1 MAGVKISAL
10 TTSATFSDTDVLP
23 LVSGGVTKKVTGA
36 VVKAAIGVP
45 PAGSV
50 GTTQLANGSVTTPK
64 LAAGAVDAAA
74 IGTSAVETAK
84 INDSAVTTAKIANDN
99 VTSAKLASTVRADIA
114 RGSQARSGTTIP
126 TTGSVKGV
134 VVLAGG
140 SGYTSGVTVSIAAP
154 PSGVTATATAT
165 VVGNSVTAITIT
177 DGGSGYTDQNPTVTI
192 TAVGAGSGAS
202 AVAYAMVQPL
212 LVDDGMRTRGG
223 GYQFYSISSND
234 DILVAGNNYNYCLAT
249 GSDNNDALNP
259 INIPI
264 VDYSGNKLKPI
275 SIYTSSESVYVLCAD
290 GSLWSAGYNG
300 YGQLGRGFTGVI
312 TNYAQNSTVFE
323 KITFSGGG
331 VVKKFATSFSSGS
344 DRTTCL
350 ALVETSGGSQTL
362 YGWGYNGHSQL
373 GNGGTSDANT
383 PQILSC
389 SDGAA
394 TITDI
399 AVIGVNQY
407 SVCVVLFSSGRAK
420 AAGYNGHA
428 QLSRGDTLA
437 KTTFDFVNVSSGTPL
452 TNIVEIAGID
462 CNYPAIFYRTSGGLI
477 YSVGYENNGE
487 LGQGGGLS
495 NSSTTYMAQV
505 QGGAIFPTGSGR
517 YIFGNGGYAAGHAF
531 AFKADGSLV
540 AWGYNGYRQ
549 LGLGTTTN
557 AVSAP
562 TAVPGGHTSSNVAR
576 LLTVGS
582 WQASSVASS
591 AILRTDGT
599 IYATGYNGNSNL
611 GIGNSAQPL
620 SFLPVR
626 IDKTIVKDI
635 TFIGKYSTTYSLAV
649 HTTDGSLYTTGS
661 NYAGMACRGY
671 DASAVIATHVQARL

>member
-99 VTSAKLASTVRADIA
+99 VTSAKLASTIRADIA

-177 DGGSGYTDQNPTVTI
+177 DGGSGYTDQNPIVTI
-192 TAVGAGSGAS
+192 TPIGAGSGAE
-202 AVAYAMVQPL
+202 AVAYAMVNPL
-212 LVDDGMRTRGG
+212 LISDQTHTSGG
-223 GYQFYSISSND
+223 GVGFYAISSND
-234 DILVAGNNYNYCLAT
+234 CVIVAGNNYNYALAT
-249 GSDNNDALNP
+249 GAANLDAVNP

-264 VDYSGNKLKPI
+264 VDYSGNRYKPVELF
-275 SIYTSSESVYVLCAD
+275 SSGDSVYVLCAD

-300 YGQLGRGFTGVI
+300 YGQLGRGFTGAS
-312 TNYAQNSTVFE
+312 TNYGQNVSVFE

-331 VVKKFATSFSSGS
+331 VVKKFATNPSSASSGS
-344 DRTTCL
+344 TCL
-350 ALVETSGGSQTL
+350 ALVETSGGAKTL
-362 YGWGYNGHSQL
+362 YGWGYNGYSQL
-373 GNGGTSDANT
+373 GNGGTADANT
-383 PQILSC
+383 PQVLSC

-399 AVIGVNQY
+399 AVVGRG
-407 SVCVVLFSSGRAK
+407 STAVCLVLFSSGRVK

-428 QLSRGDTLA
+428 CLSRGNTSNY
-437 KTTFDFVNVSSGTPL
+437 TSFDFVNVSAGTPL
-452 TNIVEIAGID
+452 TNIVELGGMA
-462 CNYPAIFYRTSGGLI
+462 AFYACVFFRTSTGYI
-477 YSVGYENNGE
+477 YSAGYNGNGE
-487 LGQGGGLS
+487 LGQGTAT
-495 NSSTTYMAQV
+495 SSTTYVGQV
-505 QGGAIFPTGSGR
+505 TGGNVWATTTTKSMFLA
-517 YIFGNGGYAAGHAF
+517 GGYSIGFGA
-531 AFKADGSLV
+531 AFKADGTLWRWGYNSYGQLGLGDTTTRLSPHLLSGYTTSNV
-540 AWGYNGYRQ
+540 SAIRALSAESAQNTAATAFLMTDGSVRSVGYNGY
-549 LGLGTTTN
+549 G
-557 AVSAP
+557 
-562 TAVPGGHTSSNVAR
+562 
-576 LLTVGS
+576 
-582 WQASSVASS
+582 
-591 AILRTDGT
+591 
-599 IYATGYNGNSNL
+599 NL
-611 GIGNSAQPL
+611 GIGNEINFSAP
-620 SFLPVR
+620 LPVR
-626 IDKTIVKDI
+626 FDKTAVKNI
-635 TFIGKYSTTYSLAV
+635 FFIGSWNNTPWSLAIL
-649 HTTDGSLYTTGS
+649 TNDGSLYTTGANVS
-661 NYAGMACRGY
+661 GIACRGY
-671 DASAVIATHVQARL
+671 DNTSRIATHAQARL